1 MKYRLWILL
10 IALGQ
15 NVFGQDEDHAEHDH
29 GHHHEIGIANAPVY
43 FIKEKE
49 LSYGL
54 HFHYLYT
61 INHSKFGIGLGYEQ
75 IFDEHQHRIIGVIG
89 SYRPVDKL
97 SINVSPGVT
106 FEGEDTFNMNFVMH
120 LEITYELELHD
131 FHLGPV
137 LGFSYDPEDYHISLG
152 VHIGY
157 GF

>member
-54 HFHYLYT
+54 HFHYLANFHFFHLFLY
-61 INHSKFGIGLGYEQ
+61 FA
-75 IFDEHQHRIIGVIG
+75 
-89 SYRPVDKL
+89 L
-97 SINVSPGVT
+97 SNYQT
-106 FEGEDTFNMNFVMH
+106 NKNFV
-120 LEITYELELHD
+120 EYIQS
-131 FHLGPV
+131 FFGR
-137 LGFSYDPEDYHISLG
+137 I
-152 VHIGY
+152 
-157 GF
+157 